1 MNKIKINLKKQAT
14 LVSIISNS
22 CLIVLKFIAG
32 LLSGSI
38 SIISEAIHS
47 STDLLASFIAYFAVL
62 QSSKPADD
70 DHQYGHGKYEYIASL
85 FESLLIVLAGIF
97 IAKETFEKIY
107 SHTTYQIDANL
118 GLVVMGISIITNYFV
133 SRYLLMVAKK
143 TNSPAIMADGSHLSA
158 DMFSSIAVVTG
169 LIMVKLTGHSFFDS
183 IIALIVAVMII
194 LTGIKLYKEAQENLL
209 DKALT
214 VSQLDDIKNILQKF
228 SDKVVLKTLK
238 TRQNGFKKNIE
249 ITLLIDGNM
258 TIKEAHKL
266 CDEIEYTID
275 SQLKET
281 EISIHLEPKITQ
293 PELVKNI

>member
-14 LVSIISNS
+14 LVSIISNT
-22 CLIVLKFIAG
+22 CLIILKFIAG

-70 DHQYGHGKYEYIASL
+70 DHQFGHGKYEYIASL

-97 IAKETFEKIY
+97 IAKETFEKLY
-107 SHTTYQIDANL
+107 SHTTYEIDANL
-118 GLVVMGISIITNYFV
+118 GLIVMGISIITNYFV

-183 IIALIVAVMII
+183 VIALIVAVMII
-194 LTGIKLYKEAQENLL
+194 LTGIELYKEAQENLL

-214 VSQLDDIKNILQKF
+214 ASQLDDIKNILQKF

-238 TRQNGFKKNIE
+238 TRQNSFKKEID

-258 TIKEAHKL
+258 TVNEAHKL
-266 CDEIEYTID
+266 CDEIEFTID
-275 SQLKET
+275 SHLQET